1 MVKEIFS
8 NWLGVTKNTADIA
21 NNAAIDAAQ
30 ATDIANNTAI
40 NVAQS
45 ADIAN
50 NTAINVAQSA
60 DIANLAAE
68 NASQAEKI
76 TNLSEAVADQQKIMI
91 ACIAVSVV
99 AAIAITSFVAFCIY
113 KGVKL
118 EREKEKNLSKDTPGT
133 ELNNLGK
140 SNTSGTKLDAD
151 GGTKLSNLEVNGSKS
166 VNNIAA

>member
-30 ATDIANNTAI
+30 AT
-40 NVAQS
+40 
-45 ADIAN
+45 DIAN

-91 ACIAVSVV
+91 ACIAVSAV
-99 AAIAITSFVAFCIY
+99 AAVALTCFVVCICY
-113 KGVKL
+113 GIKC